1 MERKVSDIKNPI
13 DVWDLLFNQ
22 TPTVLRWALGVLTL
36 GVFTLASV
44 LYRWH
49 RADMKEMHDRVD
61 RLEERMDVRHAETNR
76 YLIEIAQNT
85 RKGD

>member
-1 MERKVSDIKNPI
+1 MSDIKNPI

>member
-1 MERKVSDIKNPI
+1 MSDMKNPI
-13 DVWDLLFNQ
+13 DVWELIFNQ
-22 TPTVLRWALGVLTL
+22 TPIVLRWVLGVLTL

-61 RLEERMDVRHAETNR
+61 RLEERMDQRHAETNR

>member
-1 MERKVSDIKNPI
+1 MERNVSDIRNI

-61 RLEERMDVRHAETNR
+61 RLEARMDQRHAETNR

>member
-1 MERKVSDIKNPI
+1 MSDIKNPI

-22 TPTVLRWALGVLTL
+22 TPTILRWVLGVLTI

-49 RADMKEMHDRVD
+49 RSDMKEMHDRVD
-61 RLEERMDVRHAETNR
+61 RLEYRMDQRHAETNR

-85 RKGD
+85 RRGD